1 MSDYLAAKPS
11 ILEGIA
17 RIMDLGGTMQ
27 VYRVYTRN
35 DSSNPDSADY
45 LAIYQDFA
53 QIGNDM
59 RSAIGTIE
67 KEISPLKDR

>member
-1 MSDYLAAKPS
+1 MSDYLVAKPS

-27 VYRVYTRN
+27 VCN

-45 LAIYQDFA
+45 LAFYQDFV
-53 QIGNDM
+53 QVGNDM